1 MSIINEALK
10 KAQRQRSTDSTPAPP
25 SVTPL
30 QPLRGPLA
38 KRATSIEFHGPVVRM
53 AAGVLGVG
61 VLLIAGVLYWQWK
74 SFAPVPLLVAPPKRA
89 AVATAKPEGSDQT
102 TAATLAPA
110 SLSAAEGTPP
120 APPVLVVPVPGPPPV
135 EIAKEVRPKAEPVIA
150 TSKPRSDPRILAY
163 IDTLRVT
170 GIRAAGSDSK
180 VLMNDRVFRLNDVVD
195 HALGL
200 KLTGVTN
207 HTLTFEDDQGAAY
220 TRNF

>member
-25 SVTPL
+25 SATPL
-30 QPLRGPLA
+30 QPLRGPIA
-38 KRATSIEFHGPVVRM
+38 KRTKTFELQGPVVRM

-74 SFAPVPLLVAPPKRA
+74 SLAPEPLLLAPPKRA
-89 AVATAKPEGSDQT
+89 AVAAAKPEGSSQT
-102 TAATLAPA
+102 TAASPAPA
-110 SLSAAEGTPP
+110 PSPNAVSTPTLSAVVAAEPN
-120 APPVLVVPVPGPPPV
+120 VVV
-135 EIAKEVRPKAEPVIA
+135 AKEVLPKVEPVSPTA
-150 TSKPRSDPRILAY
+150 KPRSDPRILAY

-200 KLTGVTN
+200 KLTAVTS
-207 HTLTFEDDQGAAY
+207 HSLTFEDEQGFAY